1 MTKRIFKS
9 SILASAI
16 VLVLGMACVLGVFY
30 QYFGGQIIGELKK
43 EAQYLSYGVEL
54 EGEKYLE
61 QIGDQ
66 DSRLT
71 YIDKDGNV
79 LYDSMADEDSME
91 NHRDREEFQ
100 EAERNGFG
108 QAERMSDT
116 LSERT
121 LYYAVRLSDDSVL
134 RVSST
139 QDSVLALTVQL
150 IPPALGILAV
160 LIILAGIFA
169 SRMASHIVGPINSL
183 DLDHPEENEIYE
195 EVAPLLSKIHRQ
207 SGQIRQ
213 QLEEARR
220 NQEEFGIIT
229 ENMQEGLLVID
240 AYTMILSGNSSVW
253 RMFRVWEPKI
263 GESVYS
269 LDRTENFRRL
279 IEQVLEGEHGSTLLR
294 IDNEYINLIAN
305 PVSRDGK
312 TVGAVLVLMNETE
325 KVERENLRREF
336 SANVSHELKTPLTS
350 ISGYAEIIQG
360 GLVKDED
367 IKKFSGRIYKEAQ
380 RLIQL
385 VEDTIKIS
393 QLDEGENPYEW
404 EDTDVYAVAKDVCG
418 HLKDVAWKKNVHLFI
433 EGRKTVCRTV
443 RHILEEILYNL
454 CDNGIKYNRED
465 GTVSIHIREEGE
477 NVRILVKDNGIG
489 IPGEDVN
496 RVFERFY
503 RVDKSHSRE
512 IGGTGLGLSIVKH
525 GVTFLGGTIDLV
537 SEVGKGTEI
546 TVILPKDGRKE
557 A

>member
-1 MTKRIFKS
+1 MTKKIFKS
-9 SILASAI
+9 SILASVI
-16 VLVLGMACVLGVFY
+16 ILILGMACVLGVLY
-30 QYFGGQIIGELKK
+30 QYFGEQINSELKK
-43 EAQYLSYGVEL
+43 EAEYLSYGVEL
-54 EGEKYLE
+54 EGETYLE
-61 QIGDQ
+61 QVNDQ
-66 DSRLT
+66 DSRIT
-71 YIDKDGNV
+71 YIDEEGNV
-79 LYDSMADEDSME
+79 LYDSMADEENME

-100 EAERNGFG
+100 EAEETGVG

-121 LYYAVRLSDDSVL
+121 LYYAVRLEDNSVL

-150 IPPALGILAV
+150 IPSALGILVV

-169 SRMASHIVGPINSL
+169 SRIASYIVEPINSL
-183 DLDHPEENEIYE
+183 DLDHPEDKETYE
-195 EVAPLLSKIHRQ
+195 EVAPLLSKIHKQ
-207 SGQIRQ
+207 SGQIRT

-220 NQEEFGIIT
+220 NQEEFQIIT

-253 RMFRVWEPKI
+253 KMFQVWEPKI

-269 LDRTENFRRL
+269 LDRTEDFRKL
-279 IEQVLEGEHGSTLLR
+279 IEKVLEGEHGSTLLR
-294 IDNEYINLIAN
+294 IDNEFIQLIAN

-367 IKKFSGRIYKEAQ
+367 IKKFAGRIYKEAQ

-404 EDTDVYAVAKDVCG
+404 ENVDVYKVAKDVCS
-418 HLKDVAWKKNVHLFI
+418 HLKDIAWKKNVHLFI
-433 EGRKTVCRTV
+433 EGQKTICRTV
-443 RHILEEILYNL
+443 RPILEEILYNL
-454 CDNGIKYNRED
+454 CDNGIKYNKDD
-465 GTVSIHIREEGE
+465 GTVSIHIKDEGD
-477 NVRILVKDNGIG
+477 NIRLMVKDNGIG
-489 IPGEDVN
+489 IPREDVN

-525 GVTFLGGTIDLV
+525 GVTFLGGTLDLV
-537 SEVGKGTEI
+537 SEVDKGTEI
-546 TVILPKDGRKE
+546 TVILPKDGKKN
-557 A
+557 